1 MLMNDKQNS
10 LDHEASRLAALM
22 DYHILDTP
30 QEPAFDDIVEVAS
43 IICQAPVAVINFID
57 KDR

>member
-1 MLMNDKQNS
+1 MNDKQNS